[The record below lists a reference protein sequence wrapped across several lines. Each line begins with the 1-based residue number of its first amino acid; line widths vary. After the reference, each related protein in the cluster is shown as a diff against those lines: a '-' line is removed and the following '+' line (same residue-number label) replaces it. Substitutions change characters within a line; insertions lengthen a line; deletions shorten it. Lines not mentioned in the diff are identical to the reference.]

1 MKHIPT
7 IAMVN
12 RPGFLLPLVLGSA
25 CFGACSSKSHDAPL
39 DASSGAG
46 TFTLT
51 TPDIVVAAGE
61 EKYVCFAKTLDED
74 VAVDR
79 FDLTANPVVHH
90 VFFSRTLAPEP
101 DGLSECNVIF
111 KQTWLPMFVTGKGST
126 SLEYPA
132 GAASVLHKG
141 SQVVLQLHLL
151 NPQNADV
158 HTSGSVTMRISTAAN
173 PDPVAIYAFG
183 TQQILLPPEA
193 KSDVVNLCTPTE
205 DIEAFATL
213 AHLHKLGT
221 ALHFSV
227 EQDDGTMKEVVNRDP
242 YSFDNQYIDPT
253 PITVPKGKKTQ
264 ITCSY
269 NNTTANKVTF
279 GESSLDEMCYLVGYI
294 RGKEGAFGCTGKP
307 FVPDDGGASDAD
319 AADTAP
325 ANCKP
330 AANSI
335 GVGGACTAGG
345 NECKNGL
352 SCSTDLSSSSGAG
365 FCVKL
370 GCASA
375 TDCGGDAT
383 CCSPSQGGGVK
394 VCLPA
399 SCVPSD
405 CVVSP

>member
-1 MKHIPT
+1 MLNRLT
-7 IAMVN
+7 I
-12 RPGFLLPLVLGSA
+12 FLPILVGSA
-25 CFGACSSKSHDAPL
+25 SLSACSSKHNDAAP
-39 DASSGAG
+39 ATGAA

-51 TPDIVVAAGE
+51 TPDIVVGAGE
-61 EKYVCFAKTLDED
+61 EKYVCYAKTLEED

-79 FDLTANPVVHH
+79 FELAENAVVHH
-90 VFFSRTLAPEP
+90 VFLSRTLAPEP
-101 DGLSECNVIF
+101 EGLSECNVIF

-126 SLEYPA
+126 TLEYPS
-132 GAASVLHKG
+132 GAASVLRKG

-151 NPQNADV
+151 NVKNEDV
-158 HTSGSVTMRISTAAN
+158 HTTAGVAMRISTAAN

-183 TQQILLPPEA
+183 TQKILLPPEA
-193 KSDVVNLCTPTE
+193 KTDVVDVCTPTE
-205 DIEAFATL
+205 DIQAFATL
-213 AHLHKLGT
+213 AHLHKLGA
-221 ALHFSV
+221 ALHFEV

-242 YSFDNQYIDPT
+242 YSFDNQFIDPT
-253 PITVPKGKKTQ
+253 PISVPKGRKTKV
-264 ITCSY
+264 TCTY
-269 NNTTANKVTF
+269 QNTTDKQVTF

-294 RGKEGAFGCTGKP
+294 RGKEGAFGCSDRP
-307 FVPDDGGASDAD
+307 FIPNDAGADGSVAD
-319 AADTAP
+319 AAPLD
-325 ANCKP
+325 CKP

-352 SCSTDLSSSSGAG
+352 SCSTDLSSSGGPG

-370 GCASA
+370 GCKS
-375 TDCGGDAT
+375 TGECGGDAT

-405 CVVSP
+405 CAVAQ